1 MGGCPKCRQLR
12 DGHFGHIRFKIFE
25 NFEIDGHIDG
35 GGLGMERCWF
45 TSIRC
50 WESELSTLRV
60 SVNLKISSEEKE
72 FNL

>member
-1 MGGCPKCRQLR
+1 
-12 DGHFGHIRFKIFE
+12 
-25 NFEIDGHIDG
+25 
-35 GGLGMERCWF
+35 MERCWF